1 MLQQPHF
8 YDDTVYGNLLT
19 NASTTQCRTVLEQL
33 HLQHIALDRPVTFNR
48 NTLSGGEFQRL
59 ALARLML
66 REASIW
72 LLDEPTTALD
82 IENTKDVMRQ
92 IHQQAETLVV
102 ATHDVQYL
110 AQFDRIIQMQEGK
123 VIGDMTPEQFLAE
136 KVHE

>member
-1 MLQQPHF
+1 
-8 YDDTVYGNLLT
+8 
-19 NASTTQCRTVLEQL
+19 
-33 HLQHIALDRPVTFNR
+33 
-48 NTLSGGEFQRL
+48 
-59 ALARLML
+59 
-66 REASIW
+66 
-72 LLDEPTTALD
+72 
-82 IENTKDVMRQ
+82 MRQ